1 MLRRQGFIVFTFASS
16 IFPYTV
22 FSMAKK
28 KTANPSSKV
37 IKARDVAAD
46 AGDDQSEDL
55 MIARIQVHEKT
66 IWMLESFLDT

>member
-1 MLRRQGFIVFTFASS
+1 
-16 IFPYTV
+16 
-22 FSMAKK
+22 MAKK